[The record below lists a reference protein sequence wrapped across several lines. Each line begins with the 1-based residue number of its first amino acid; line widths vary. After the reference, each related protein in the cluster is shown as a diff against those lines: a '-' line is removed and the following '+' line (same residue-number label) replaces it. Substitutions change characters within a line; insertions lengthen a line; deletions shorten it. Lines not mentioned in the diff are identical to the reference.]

1 MEVKS
6 QVNAEGVAL
15 LLLDAYRNWL
25 KRKETEQRPL
35 SYNEQDVSDF
45 KDFLHTMHTFS
56 PSSLRRGGQAEFLK
70 YASQCILNT
79 G

>member
-25 KRKETEQRPL
+25 KKKETEQRPL
-35 SYNEQDVSDF
+35 SYNEQDLSDF
-45 KDFLHTMHTFS
+45 KDFLHTMYTFS
-56 PSSLRRGGQAEFLK
+56 PSSLRGGGEAEF
-70 YASQCILNT
+70 
-79 G
+79 